1 MPRNKKNIQNR
12 KKEETTERFLTR
24 RAELLE
30 VCKEKYLKN
39 TPEWYIVM
47 CVEAYLKEEFPDF
60 VYDPPPKEV
69 KGEEAVGVEV
79 DEVIQE
85 TPVEAV

>member
-1 MPRNKKNIQNR
+1 MPRNKKNIQSR
-12 KKEETTERFLTR
+12 KKEETAERFLAR

-39 TPEWYIVM
+39 TPEWYIIM

-60 VYDPPPKEV
+60 VYEPPPKEEL
-69 KGEEAVGVEV
+69 KAEEAVGVKINE
-79 DEVIQE
+79 
-85 TPVEAV
+85 VEAV